1 MGFYLPKQYQT
12 KLLRAIKEFDMIS
25 DKDRVLV
32 GFSGG
37 KDSAFMLYALNVIK
51 RYCRIDF
58 DLEAVTVDIG
68 FANPVEKAPLHDFCN
83 ELGVPLT
90 IVNTQIADIIKS
102 NEGKSPCS
110 VCAYFRRAAIN
121 NYALEN
127 NFNKVALAHHHDDV
141 IETFLM
147 NVLYSGRLST
157 FLPNTHLT
165 RTGLDVIRPMIYLSE
180 REVIR
185 GMKFVNFVPIKNPC
199 PYSGNTMRAEVKKL
213 IKDLSIKNRC
223 VKGNIGS
230 AMRIK
235 DDMELWPKVIRLQ
248 KGGREE

>member
-12 KLLRAIKEFDMIS
+12 KVLRAIKEFDMIS

-37 KDSAFMLYALNVIK
+37 KDSAFMLYVLNVIK

-58 DLEAVTVDIG
+58 EMEAITTDIG
-68 FANPVEKAPLHDFCN
+68 FEKKLETDKFKEFCDN
-83 ELGVPLT
+83 LGVPLT
-90 IVNTQIADIIKS
+90 IVKTQIADIIKIKGEK
-102 NEGKSPCS
+102 NPCS

-121 NYALEN
+121 NYAIEN
-127 NFNKVALAHHHDDV
+127 NFNKIALAHHHDDV
-141 IETFLM
+141 VETFLM
-147 NVLYSGRLST
+147 NILYSGRLSS

-165 RTGLDVIRPMIYLSE
+165 KTGLNVIRPMVYLTE

-185 GMKFVNFVPIKNPC
+185 GMKFVDFMPNKNPC
-199 PYSGNTMRAEVKKL
+199 PYSGETMRSEVKNL
-213 IKDLSIKNRC
+213 IKTLTIKNRC
-223 VKGNIGS
+223 VKGNISS

-235 DDMELWPKVIRLQ
+235 DDMELWPKIVRSQ
-248 KGGREE
+248 KSENEK